1 MQSSAGGATATAEK
15 GHFRVTV
22 PRQQNTK
29 IRGQNIKIPRY
40 QGGLLEYQNTA
51 SKYCFLSSSA
61 GPGKMCGQREYLH
74 PEMEPDTIR
83 EGWQHLCIVHQCI
96 LYIAYLHTLHC
107 KSLHTWLHT
116 LLCISSVDPEAQVWF
131 ASTLPGE
138 LFCSEHSATN
148 LRLCHQFKIV
158 WPIQDC
164 VTNLKLCHQSG
175 AVLRG
180 RRNYIYVH
188 SSAICALFTF

>member
-96 LYIAYLHTLHC
+96 LYIAYLHTLHM
-107 KSLHTWLHT
+107 HTWLHIFAYCT
-116 LLCISSVDPEAQVWF
+116 YAYLTSYLLCISSVDPEAQVWF

-138 LFCSEHSATN
+138 LFCGEHCATN
-148 LRLCHQFKIV
+148 LRFCHQSEILS
-158 WPIQDC
+158 PISNC
-164 VTNLKLCHQSG
+164 VTNPETKEKLH
-175 AVLRG
+175 
-180 RRNYIYVH
+180 
-188 SSAICALFTF
+188 ICA

>member
-1 MQSSAGGATATAEK
+1 MQSNAGGATATAEK
-15 GHFRVTV
+15 GHFRVV

-83 EGWQHLCIVHQCI
+83 EGWQHHCI

-131 ASTLPGE
+131 VSTLPGE
-138 LFCSEHSATN
+138 LFCCEH
-148 LRLCHQFKIV
+148 
-158 WPIQDC
+158 C
-164 VTNLKLCHQSG
+164 VTNLRFCHQSKILSPISNCATNPEQFWEEG
-175 AVLRG
+175 ETT
-180 RRNYIYVH
+180 Y
-188 SSAICALFTF
+188 ICA

>member
-15 GHFRVTV
+15 DHFRVTV

-74 PEMEPDTIR
+74 PEMDLIPSGRDGNISALYISAYFTSHI
-83 EGWQHLCIVHQCI
+83 CI
-96 LYIAYLHTLHC
+96 LLYTCSTLHC

-138 LFCSEHSATN
+138 LFCGEDFATN
-148 LRLCHQFKIV
+148 LRF
-158 WPIQDC
+158 
-164 VTNLKLCHQSG
+164 CHQSQI
-175 AVLRG
+175 VSP
-180 RRNYIYVH
+180 I
-188 SSAICALFTF
+188 

>member
-15 GHFRVTV
+15 DHFRVTV

-83 EGWQHLCIVHQCI
+83 EGWQHHCI

-138 LFCSEHSATN
+138 LFCGENCVSN
-148 LRLCHQFKIV
+148 LRF
-158 WPIQDC
+158 
-164 VTNLKLCHQSG
+164 CHQSQI
-175 AVLRG
+175 VPPIQSSSG
-180 RRNYIYVH
+180 RKEKLHIYVH